1 MGNIFRDSFDV
12 AGVDIVFEVCVFDA
26 YSSLE
31 RMSCKWNV
39 KIMTQNKKENNVG
52 LLTEIYI
59 RCGLA
64 VSSRFWILWGQFC
77 SDTVMHEI
85 LHLLRINS
93 TNIMLLVFFCWTAFW
108 LCITADGN
116 TSIILQTISAV
127 SQINKYSFFF
137 FLSEEQLEEDKL
149 HSNGGKVLSSEL
161 RNTHFGCSPS
171 NIVSLNPSLFLIQ
184 QKV

>member
-1 MGNIFRDSFDV
+1 MGALKIPIYYVPGVFATVPCSIFSITLQNQKGCRLFFFFSPSTFAIIPPGPFIGNIFRDSFDV

-93 TNIMLLVFFCWTAFW
+93 TNIMLL
-108 LCITADGN
+108 
-116 TSIILQTISAV
+116 
-127 SQINKYSFFF
+127 FFF
-137 FLSEEQLEEDKL
+137 AEQP
-149 HSNGGKVLSSEL
+149 
-161 RNTHFGCSPS
+161 FGYA
-171 NIVSLNPSLFLIQ
+171 
-184 QKV
+184 